1 MVELLAAMI
10 VDANGDL
17 VVDGVGTVY
26 KGDPAYGAVSSPAN
40 ATNSPVVIA
49 STTTW
54 QAVLTAAN
62 TAGRA

>member
-26 KGDPAYGAVSSPAN
+26 KGDPAYLAVSPGN
-40 ATNSPVVIA
+40 ATTSPVVIA

-54 QAVLTAAN
+54 QAMPSAAN
-62 TAGRA
+62 AAGPA

>member
-26 KGDPAYGAVSSPAN
+26 KGDPAYLAVSRPAN

-54 QAVLTAAN
+54 QAMPSAAN
-62 TAGRA
+62 AAGPA